1 MLRKILQIIDE
12 ISEFLG
18 KAFSF
23 LILPVILLEAV
34 EVVRRYVFDSPT
46 DWAWELA
53 AIAAGGMFIMGAAW
67 VLKEDKHVRTDLIY
81 GKLSKK
87 WQAAFDLF
95 FFTLVFFSFVLVMI
109 WKAGNQA
116 IYSVRIAERTFSMW
130 GPPLYPLK
138 VTIALAFI
146 ILGLQGLAKWIRDF
160 HFLIKGTEL

>member
-1 MLRKILQIIDE
+1 MLKKILRSIDN
-12 ISEFLG
+12 ISEFFG
-18 KAFSF
+18 KAFSY

-34 EVVRRYVFDSPT
+34 EVIRRYVFDSPT

-53 AIAAGGMFIMGAAW
+53 AIVAGGMFIMGAAW

-81 GKLSKK
+81 GKLPRR

-95 FFTLVFFSFVLVMI
+95 FFTTVFFSFVGVMI
-109 WKAGNQA
+109 WKASNQA
-116 IYSVRIAERTFSMW
+116 IYSVRITERTFSMW

-138 VTIALAFI
+138 VTVAVAFI

-160 HFLIKGTEL
+160 HYLIKGSEL